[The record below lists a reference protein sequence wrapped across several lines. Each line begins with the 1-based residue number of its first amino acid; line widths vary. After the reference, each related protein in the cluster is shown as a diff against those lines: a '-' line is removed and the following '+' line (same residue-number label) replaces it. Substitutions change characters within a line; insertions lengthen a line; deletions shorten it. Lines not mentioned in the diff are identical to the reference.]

1 MALLTPGTLN
11 AQVAAKLSAPKGA
24 KAAVAAQ
31 TAQKA
36 PVKTDVRGFMPL
48 TQRSVKSPLKTA
60 KTVGNLIMPNKK
72 APVKLAEAANLPTLN
87 GYIIFEDDW
96 SNSYAPAGL
105 YNVSSANTEL
115 ILAGPASNYGNIEVD
130 GYIYAV
136 KYVDYGFFAWVE
148 VDVYDAETGEL
159 VASNDEASVG
169 VLAPAGF
176 VTDPTTGTVYGI
188 SYNDEGNALRL
199 ASFSFSPDGTVTPTN
214 IAAISGNWNS
224 IACDAQGQLYGI
236 SYVGETQGEDFIV
249 TSSTLNKIDK
259 TNGAVTVIGETGK
272 EPLYLSSSCIDPK
285 SGRMFWNVCGPDETG
300 WLCEVNLTTG
310 EATDLFQYAKNSEI
324 MGMYVP
330 APAAEETAPAAVTDL
345 VANFPEGSLNGT
357 ISFTAPETLYN
368 GTVGEGALTYKIVCD
383 GEETVTGTTSFG
395 AQVTVAYTAAV
406 AGVHKFVVTVANE
419 AGESPKAKV
428 SVFVGNGIPAAPESI
443 SLVYVDGKLNLTW
456 AAVTTSVDGGYIN
469 PAEVTYTVTRFPENV
484 VVVSGTKETSF
495 SEAYDAETASGKVF
509 YEIVAS
515 YAGINSA
522 VATSNGLSLGS
533 VTPPYSNELSTT
545 EDLDEFTIIDANNDG
560 KTWMISGGAARVAY
574 NSSKAMDDWLIS
586 PALKL
591 EAGKMYKFTCE
602 TKAQSTS
609 FVEKVEVRYGRT
621 ASAEG
626 MTNELVPV
634 TEVATT
640 TFEEIGGYIL
650 PEETGTYYVGIH
662 GVSDA
667 DKYYLYVK
675 NFSVGAGQSAAAPA
689 AVTELTVTPDASG
702 ELNATVSFKA
712 PETTIGGTALT
723 GDVNVEVVRDGEVVN
738 TVTAAPGASMT
749 IEDAVPVA
757 GTYEYTVT
765 ASNGAGAGIAATV
778 SAYIGVKAPAAPEN
792 VTISEEGNTGKV
804 TLTWDAVTT
813 DENGDPINVSKIGY
827 VVCEYAGGWYA
838 VSETLTETTFSYQ
851 AVEEGDQ
858 SFVQCAVFAV
868 TEGGQTPGFS
878 DMIAVGTPYNGI
890 DESFADGELHYI
902 LGTGYSANGG
912 AWSLYTDANFSDI
925 SSCDGDNGYAG
936 MKGQYLESSSAIFT
950 GKISLEGMVTP
961 GVSFYTYNIV
971 STNPD
976 INEIQVYVMEAG
988 TNEWVELGAPI
999 VVDDLNPGEPGWQMA
1014 MLSLEAYANKTIQ
1027 VRFQATTKQFIY
1039 TMIDQIKVGNQLGHD
1054 LKVKGINAPA
1064 FVNSGAEYT
1073 LNVVVGNSGTQAAEA
1088 YSVTLYT
1095 LEGEEVAVK
1104 ECEALASGASAT
1116 VSFDL
1121 VMSPVAEEAVSYYAV
1136 VNYADDE
1143 DLENNRSQSIAI
1155 APRLSKLP
1163 KVTDLAAE
1171 RVDEGVKLTW
1181 SEPDLSSAPVESGE
1195 VDFEDADAW
1204 AMEYAG
1210 WTFVDVDQSAVGG
1223 FQGIDIPGINPG
1235 STTASF
1241 FVFDAS
1247 GDEFNQS
1254 FDAHSGNMYLAA
1266 FFRYDDG
1273 TVDDWAISPLL
1284 SGDAQEISF
1293 WAKSYS
1299 ATYPEKIEMYYSMNS
1314 TDVADFVQVGA
1325 AVDPVPAEWTQYT
1338 FEVPAGAK
1346 YFAIRS
1352 CATSSF
1358 MLMLDDFS
1366 FSAAGGASAD
1376 LSIVGYDIYRDGVKI
1391 NEEPVAETEYVDA
1404 NVESGTYT
1412 YVVLAVYETGVSAP
1426 SNKAVIDVQ
1435 VGIDGVKAGVK
1446 VVSGKGAIAVTGAA
1460 GEALSVMAADGK
1472 VLYSGVASD
1481 KEVVSVPAGVYVV
1494 RAGNKTAKVAVK

>member
-1 MALLTPGTLN
+1 MALLTPGTVN
-11 AQVAAKLSAPKGA
+11 AQVAAKLSAPKGV
-24 KAAVAAQ
+24 KAAVVAQ
-31 TAQKA
+31 TAKKA
-36 PVKTDVRGFMPL
+36 PVKTDARGFMPL
-48 TQRSVKSPLKTA
+48 TKRSVKSPLKTA

-87 GYIIFEDDW
+87 GYIIYEDDW
-96 SNSYAPAGL
+96 SNSYAPEGL

-130 GYIYAV
+130 GYIYTV
-136 KYVDYGFFAWVE
+136 KYIDYGFFAWVE

-159 VASNDEASVG
+159 VANNDDASVG
-169 VLAPAGF
+169 ILAPAGF
-176 VTDPTTGTVYGI
+176 ATDPTTGTVYGI

-236 SYVGETQGEDFIV
+236 SYVGETQGEDFVV
-249 TSSTLNKIDK
+249 TSSSLNKIDK
-259 TNGAVTVIGETGK
+259 TTGAVTVVGETGK
-272 EPLYLSSSCIDPK
+272 YPLYLSSSCIDPK
-285 SGRMFWNVCGPDETG
+285 SGRMFWNVCSSDETG

-310 EATDLFQYAKNSEI
+310 EATNLFQYAKNSEI

-345 VANFPEGSLNGT
+345 VASFPEGSLNGT

-383 GEETVTGTTSFG
+383 GEEDVTGTTSFG

-406 AGVHKFVVTVANE
+406 AGAHKFVVTVANE

-428 SVFVGNGIPAAPESI
+428 SVFVGNGIPAAPTSV
-443 SLVYVDGKLNLTW
+443 SLVYEEGNLNLTW

-495 SEAYDAETASGKVF
+495 SEPYDAETASGKVF
-509 YEIVAS
+509 YEVVAS

-522 VATSNGLSLGS
+522 VATSNGVALGS
-533 VTPPYSNELSTT
+533 VTPPYSNELSTI
-545 EDLDEFTIIDANNDG
+545 EDLDEFTVIDANGDG
-560 KTWMISGGAARVAY
+560 KTWVINSGAARVAY

-591 EAGKMYKFTCE
+591 EAGKMYQFTCE

-609 FVEKVEVRYGRT
+609 YVEKIEVLYGRSAT
-621 ASAEG
+621 AEG

-634 TEVATT
+634 TEVKTT
-640 TFEEIGGYIL
+640 TYEEIGGYII

-689 AVTELTVTPDASG
+689 AVTELTVTPDATG

-712 PETTIGGTALT
+712 PETTIGGAALT
-723 GDVNVEVVRDGEVVN
+723 GDVLVELKRDGNMVN
-738 TVTAAPGASMT
+738 TATVAPGASV
-749 IEDAVPVA
+749 EVVDNVPVA

-765 ASNGAGAGIAATV
+765 ASNEAGVGIATTV

-792 VTISEEGNTGKV
+792 VTISEEGNTGYV

-813 DENGDPINVSKIGY
+813 DENGDPINVSKLGY
-827 VVCEYAGGWYA
+827 LVCEYAGGWYA
-838 VSETLTETTFSYQ
+838 ISDTLTDTTYSFQ
-851 AVEEGDQ
+851 AVEEGEQD
-858 SFVQCAVFAV
+858 FVYYGVFAV
-868 TEGGQTPGFS
+868 TEGGNNGAVS
-878 DMIAVGTPYNGI
+878 EMIAVGTPYNGME
-890 DESFADGELHYI
+890 ESFADGGLSYI
-902 LGTGYSANGG
+902 LGTGFSVKEG
-912 AWSLYTDANFSDI
+912 AWGLYTDSFGI
-925 SSCDGDNGYAG
+925 PSCDGDNGYAG
-936 MKGQYLESSSAIFT
+936 MKGQSLDSSSALFT
-950 GKISLEGMVTP
+950 GKISLEGMTNP

-971 STNPD
+971 GENPD
-976 INEIQVYVMEAG
+976 INEIQLYVMEAG
-988 TNEWVELGAPI
+988 SNEWVELGAP
-999 VVDDLNPGEPGWQMA
+999 VVVNDLNPGEEGWQMV
-1014 MLSLEAYANKTIQ
+1014 MVSLEAYANKTVQ
-1027 VRFQATTKQFIY
+1027 VRFQATTKQYVY
-1039 TMIDQIKVGNQLGHD
+1039 TLIDQIKVGNQLGHD

-1073 LNVVVGNSGTQAAEA
+1073 LNVVVGNSGTQSAET

-1116 VSFDL
+1116 VSFNL

-1143 DLENNRSQSIAI
+1143 DLANNRSEAIAI
-1155 APRLSKLP
+1155 APKLSKLP

-1195 VDFEDADAW
+1195 VDFEDADSF
-1204 AMEYAG
+1204 AMEYG
-1210 WTFVDVDQSAVGG
+1210 DWTFVDVDGLPVGG
-1223 FQGIDIPGINPG
+1223 FQGIDLPGITPG
-1235 STTASF
+1235 ETLASF
-1241 FVFDAS
+1241 FVFDTS

-1254 FDAHSGNMYLAA
+1254 FDAHSGNMFIATLFQYQGQTI
-1266 FFRYDDG
+1266 DE
-1273 TVDDWAISPLL
+1273 WAISPLL

-1299 ATYPEKIEMYYSMNS
+1299 SSYPEKIEMYYSMNS
-1314 TDVADFVQVGA
+1314 TDVADFVQVGTT
-1325 AVDPVPAEWTQYT
+1325 VNPVPGDWTQYT

-1352 CATSSF
+1352 CATDSF

-1391 NEEPVAETEYVDA
+1391 NEEPVAETEYVDTE
-1404 NVESGTYT
+1404 VESGTYT

-1460 GEALSVMAADGK
+1460 GEALAVMAADGK

-1494 RAGNKTAKVAVK
+1494 RAGNKTVKVAVK

>member
-1 MALLTPGTLN
+1 MALLTPGTVN
-11 AQVAAKLSAPKGA
+11 AQVAAKLSAPKGV
-24 KAAVAAQ
+24 KAAVVAQ

-36 PVKTDVRGFMPL
+36 PVKTDARGFMPL
-48 TQRSVKSPLKTA
+48 TKRSVKSPLRTA

-72 APVKLAEAANLPTLN
+72 APVKLAEAANLPELYGSIVYSDAWGQEDNYGIYNVNTQVPELIVAGPSANYGGIALN
-87 GYIIFEDDW
+87 GVYYTFEYESFW
-96 SNSYAPAGL
+96 GYSFFT
-105 YNVSSANTEL
+105 NT
-115 ILAGPASNYGNIEVD
+115 A
-130 GYIYAV
+130 
-136 KYVDYGFFAWVE
+136 
-148 VDVYDAETGEL
+148 YDLESGE
-159 VASNDEASVG
+159 
-169 VLAPAGF
+169 VLATADGNFDTLFPGGL
-176 VTDPTTGTVYGI
+176 VQDPTTGIVYGI
-188 SYNDEGNALRL
+188 GYNAD
-199 ASFSFSPDGTVTPTN
+199 ASGMQLSKVTINEDATVVVNPV
-214 IAAISGNWNS
+214 APLEGNWNA
-224 IACDAQGQLYGI
+224 IVCDAQGQLYGI
-236 SYVGETQGEDFIV
+236 SYTGEVQGESFV
-249 TSSTLNKIDK
+249 ATSSALNKIDK
-259 TNGAVTVIGETGK
+259 TSGAVTLVGETGIA
-272 EPLYLSSSCIDPK
+272 PQYLSSATIDHK
-285 SGRMFWNVCGPDETG
+285 SGRMFWNPNTPDDYSY
-300 WLCEVNLTTG
+300 LCEVNLTTG
-310 EATDLFQYAKNSEI
+310 EATVLYQYTYNDEI

-345 VANFPEGSLNGT
+345 VASFPEGSLNGT

-383 GEETVTGTTSFG
+383 DEEDVTGTTSFG

-406 AGVHKFVVTVANE
+406 AGVHNFVVTVANE
-419 AGESPKAKV
+419 VGESPKAKT
-428 SVFVGNGIPAAPESI
+428 SVFVGNGIPEAPASAN
-443 SLVYVDGKLNLTW
+443 LVYENGKLNLTW

-495 SEAYDAETASGKVF
+495 SEAYDTETATGKVF

-522 VATSNGLSLGS
+522 VKTSNGLTFGAA
-533 VTPPYSNELSTT
+533 TPPYFNSLSTT
-545 EDLDEFTIIDANNDG
+545 EDLDEFTVIDANGDG
-560 KTWMISGGAARVAY
+560 KTWTIYNNAARVSY
-574 NSSKAMDDWLIS
+574 NTKETMNDWLIS

-591 EAGKMYKFTCE
+591 EAGKMYKFTCDVKVGGSSYPE
-602 TKAQSTS
+602 KIEVLYGNDATS
-609 FVEKVEVRYGRT
+609 E
-621 ASAEG
+621 A
-626 MTNELVPV
+626 MTNVIVP
-634 TEVATT
+634 ETT
-640 TFEEIGGYIL
+640 LKNTAFEEIGDYIV
-650 PEETGTYYVGIH
+650 PQQTGTYYVGIH
-662 GVSDA
+662 GISEPDQF
-667 DKYYLYVK
+667 YLYVC
-675 NFSVGAGQSAAAPA
+675 NFSVGAAESADAPA
-689 AVTELTVTPDASG
+689 AVADLTATPDASG

-712 PETTIGGTALT
+712 PETTIGGVALT
-723 GDVNVEVVRDGEVVN
+723 GDVLVEIKRDGNMVN
-738 TVTAAPGASMT
+738 TATVAPGASV
-749 IEDAVPVA
+749 EVVDNVPVA

-765 ASNGAGAGIAATV
+765 ASNEDGVGIATTV
-778 SAYIGVKAPAAPEN
+778 STYIGVKAPAAPEN
-792 VTISEEGNTGKV
+792 VTISEEGNTGYV
-804 TLTWDAVTT
+804 TLAWDAVTT

-827 VVCEYAGGWYA
+827 LVCENVGGWYPI
-838 VSETLTETTFSYQ
+838 SDTLTETTYSLQ
-851 AVEEGDQ
+851 AVPEGEQD
-858 SFVQCAVFAV
+858 FVQYAVFAV
-868 TEGGQTPGFS
+868 TEGGDNGALSP
-878 DMIAVGTPYNGI
+878 MIAVGTPYNGME
-890 DESFADGELHYI
+890 ESFADGVLHYI
-902 LGTGYSANGG
+902 LGTGFSNGG
-912 AWSLYTDANFSDI
+912 SWGIYTEDQLGLPD
-925 SSCDGDNGYAG
+925 CDGDSGYAG
-936 MKGQYLESSSAIFT
+936 MRAQYLDDTSALLT
-950 GKISLEGMVTP
+950 GKISLEGMTSP
-961 GVSFYTYNIV
+961 GVSYYTYNIIGENG
-971 STNPD
+971 SPD
-976 INEIQVYVMEAG
+976 INEIQLYVMEAG
-988 TNEWVELGAPI
+988 SNEWVELGAP
-999 VVDDLNPGEPGWQMA
+999 VVVNDLNPGEEGWQMA
-1014 MLSLEAYANKTIQ
+1014 MVSLEAYANKTIQ
-1027 VRFQATTKQFIY
+1027 VRFQATCKSYAFTLL
-1039 TMIDQIKVGNQLGHD
+1039 DQIKVGNQLAQD

-1073 LNVVVGNSGTQAAEA
+1073 LNVVVGNSGTQSAEA
-1088 YSVTLYT
+1088 YSVVLYT

-1116 VSFDL
+1116 VSFNL
-1121 VMSPVAEEAVSYYAV
+1121 EMSPVAEEAVSYYAV

-1143 DLENNRSQSIAI
+1143 DLANNRSEAIAI
-1155 APRLSKLP
+1155 APKLSKLP

-1195 VDFEDADAW
+1195 VDFEDADSF
-1204 AMEYAG
+1204 AMEYG
-1210 WTFVDVDQSAVGG
+1210 DWTFVDVDQSAVGG
-1223 FQGIDIPGINPG
+1223 FQNTDLPGITPG

-1241 FVFDAS
+1241 FVFDS
-1247 GDEFNQS
+1247 TGDQFNQT
-1254 FDAHSGNMYLAA
+1254 FDTHSGTMCLAA
-1266 FFRYDDG
+1266 LFRYDDG
-1273 TVDDWAISPLL
+1273 TTDDWAISPLL

-1293 WAKSYS
+1293 WARSYS

-1325 AVDPVPAEWTQYT
+1325 AVNPVPGDWTQYT

-1460 GEALSVMAADGK
+1460 GEALAVMAADGK

-1494 RAGNKTAKVAVK
+1494 RAGNKTVKVAVK